1 MDLCRDTTAIMN
13 SVVSNSYYGMLRG
26 QIHTKLPPEHPIKAI
41 GNNGIQNGCYIAEK
55 VHSGLKGIQTHD
67 PVIQQTFS
75 DSVYVFSLL

>member
-1 MDLCRDTTAIMN
+1 MNLNIDVVAILN

-55 VHSGLKGIQTHD
+55 VHSGLKGIQIHD

-75 DSVYVFSLL
+75 DSVYVLSLL